1 MIVFHNFFNL
11 KYYNYFLEKYKDLP
25 ITIFMDQIPT
35 VEQLK
40 LNPYNIMLI
49 HEPNELF
56 GIHNWVY
63 SNSKLFDCVLTY
75 NPQLIK
81 NLPNT
86 IYFHFG
92 LINTLDKEYYNSFET
107 KEKQFEVSFLSGTKD
122 LIEGHK
128 LRQKVYKLEN
138 QVNIPKKW
146 FYVLED
152 YDTATNCRPG
162 YSEYSKD
169 LSHIPEYEAPEHYGK
184 RVLFN
189 DSMFHIAIEN
199 SSSSNY
205 YSEKIIQAF
214 ATKTIPIYWGCQ
226 NLDNLGYDT
235 RGVIFFKDEFE
246 LLEIIN
252 NLTPEDYYKR
262 KSYID
267 YNYKIALQDTFRTR
281 LDKFLTELAELNNL

>member
-75 NPQLIK
+75 NPQLIE

-152 YDTATNCRPG
+152 YDTVANCRPG

>member
-152 YDTATNCRPG
+152 YDTVTNCRPG